1 MNFKYLLKVR
11 KKCFATLIL
20 TSVMMLPVFSQQT
33 PLYPL
38 FHRMVSPFIFNPAI
52 AGSKDFF
59 SVDISAGKFG
69 KANSQLVSGNMRLSK
84 KPLTYHSSPPIP
96 QFTNIGVG
104 AYLFSDF
111 DGATRKTGFGATG
124 SYHFPLD
131 KDGLSFISAGVT
143 AKVIYN
149 DYAGNT
155 DLGEA
160 PSTKFFPD
168 FDAGLY
174 YYSPTLYAGISA
186 TNLMGTPSNSDTLS
200 TYTIPVSRQLFFMA
214 GYKIVLSRQNN
225 IVLEPLI
232 ILNSDD
238 SFSGEVLDMIQPA
251 LKLYAGN
258 FCAGTY
264 FNDFDRLSFFFQYK
278 YNSFYVGAYF
288 SLPHNEPFYKSP
300 LIEEIAVGINL
311 SSIKSGISRMYH
323 W

>member
-1 MNFKYLLKVR
+1 MNFKFLHPAGKR
-11 KKCFATLIL
+11 
-20 TSVMMLPVFSQQT
+20 TSCALALALVTMFSASGQQT
-33 PLYPL
+33 PLYPVY
-38 FHRMVSPFIFNPAI
+38 HRIVTPFIFNPAI

-59 SVDISAGKFG
+59 SVDLSAGKHG
-69 KANSQLVSGNMRLSK
+69 KANSQLVSGNMRLSRE
-84 KPLTYHSSPPIP
+84 PLTYFSSPPIP

-104 AYLFSDF
+104 AYLFSDY
-111 DGATRKTGFGATG
+111 DGATRNTGFGVTG
-124 SYHFPLD
+124 AYHFQLD
-131 KDGLSFISAGVT
+131 KNALSFLSAGVT
-143 AKVIYN
+143 AKVVYN
-149 DYAGNT
+149 DYSGNT

-160 PSTKFFPD
+160 ASSKFFPD

-174 YYSPTLYAGISA
+174 YYSPNLYAGISA
-186 TNLMGTPSNSDTLS
+186 TNLMGTPETYDTLS
-200 TYTIPVSRQLFFMA
+200 TYTIPVSRQLFFTA
-214 GYKIVLSRQNN
+214 GYKIVLSRSRNLL
-225 IVLEPLI
+225 LEPLI

-238 SFSGEVLDMIQPA
+238 SFSGDIMDMIQPG

-264 FNDFDRLSFFFQYK
+264 FNDFDRFSFFFQYK

-288 SLPHNEPFYKSP
+288 SLPHNSPFYKTP